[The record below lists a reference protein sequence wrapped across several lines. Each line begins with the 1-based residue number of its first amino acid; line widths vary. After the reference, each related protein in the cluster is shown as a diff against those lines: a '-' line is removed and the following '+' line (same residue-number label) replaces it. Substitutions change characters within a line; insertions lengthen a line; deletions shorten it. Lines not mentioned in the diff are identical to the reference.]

1 MTRLDIRDNSRLPG
15 AYVRRNGTESY
26 LPIGQVAEI
35 GFHLALRKSFPR
47 QANSLRRTPEKA
59 FKSRDNSMQLHE
71 IAPPQAQQHG
81 IPFAGTKLRDIAE
94 PGCHVIFEL
103 VLCFLQFSALIQS
116 NQSASAQRS
125 SPTVSTT
132 VAGSAKSSY
141 LESTTAANRVLDIAA
156 ADQTGLLSSQFG
168 NALPEKPAASLA
180 SAHSSSS
187 SPLPLQSWPKRPSLD
202 QGKVGLKPWYGLVAL
217 QHTAAGFDAWST
229 RLSIRSGNGQEA
241 DPFVRPFAHSVA
253 IYPAMQV
260 LPTGLD
266 ILGRHLMHSGN
277 PRLRKIWWLPQ
288 FAGTIAYTFS
298 GVHNLTVA
306 RPAAAAVSH

>member
-1 MTRLDIRDNSRLPG
+1 MII
-15 AYVRRNGTESY
+15 E
-26 LPIGQVAEI
+26 
-35 GFHLALRKSFPR
+35 LA
-47 QANSLRRTPEKA
+47 
-59 FKSRDNSMQLHE
+59 
-71 IAPPQAQQHG
+71 
-81 IPFAGTKLRDIAE
+81 
-94 PGCHVIFEL
+94 
-103 VLCFLQFSALIQS
+103 LCFLQFSAFTRPPQS
-116 NQSASAQRS
+116 NQSASTQAS

-141 LESTTAANRVLDIAA
+141 LAAESTTAANRVPDISA